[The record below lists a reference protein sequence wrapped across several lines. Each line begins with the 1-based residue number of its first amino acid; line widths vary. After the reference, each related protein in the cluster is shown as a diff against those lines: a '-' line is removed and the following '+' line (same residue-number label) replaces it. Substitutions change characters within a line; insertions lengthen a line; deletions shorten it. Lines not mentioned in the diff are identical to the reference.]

1 MQVELYPR
9 VVADSEVFSGRP
21 IIAGTHALVSTLIHE
36 VASGKAIEEVARE
49 QGVAAD
55 DVRAALEYA
64 AKRASESVALPGT
77 PPTAGSG
84 VQSFA
89 EQLAALRA
97 QIVAS
102 GDPLLSWDEVSAEVA
117 ERRGERYMDA
127 EA

>member
-36 VASGKAIEEVARE
+36 MAAGKAIEEVARE

-64 AKRASESVALPGT
+64 AKRAGESVSLPDT
-77 PPTAGSG
+77 PPTAGPAAE
-84 VQSFA
+84 SFA
-89 EQLAALRA
+89 EQLEALRA

-102 GDPLLSWDEVSAEVA
+102 GEPLLDWDEVSAEVA
-117 ERRGERYMDA
+117 ERRGERYMDT

>member
-1 MQVELYPR
+1 MQIELYPR
-9 VVADSEVFSGRP
+9 VVADSEVFSGKP

-49 QGVAAD
+49 HGVSGD

-64 AKRASESVALPGT
+64 AKRTDESIPVPGT
-77 PPTAGSG
+77 PSAAVSTG
-84 VQSFA
+84 QSFA
-89 EQLAALRA
+89 EQLEALRA

-102 GDPLLSWDEVSAEVA
+102 GEPLLDWDGVSAEVA